1 MKKNINKLIALGIG
15 LSVMVGNVSPV
26 LASDILKGSAK
37 NVVAGATN
45 NSNKVVTLDKVIEAA
60 VNNDEQIKVYNSQK
74 KYYKDMEDYYDEVND
89 DNGEDKNDVNLKD
102 VEQSKNFRVDGV
114 EYEITNLYNDI
125 LLLQKQIELQ
135 EIVVNNKS
143 VETEQYRLQQKHG
156 LITSIKLE
164 EYEQELQKERDTLQ
178 NYINEEKDSKK
189 KLTSLT
195 GINMSDYKLNDTLQ
209 FNPFR
214 VDGDID
220 EYVTEKVDI
229 MLKYKKELIDLTK
242 DQVDDM
248 EDDDKDN
255 LKMPDKD
262 DSKYQTVTIDPETGE
277 KKSVPNEAAYEA
289 ACSKVL
295 SGYVEYLETRK
306 GAETGEYQLKAQEK
320 QAKNHLRSAYSAIL
334 DMENQ
339 MNQTIAKINTTN
351 KDLANTKL
359 KYSLGLMT
367 TNQYNKAVA
376 DCLQADIGLRKLA
389 NGYYKAATAFE
400 KPWVEPNGQNG

>member
-1 MKKNINKLIALGIG
+1 MKKNINKLIAFGIG
-15 LSVMVGNVSPV
+15 LSVMVGNAVPV
-26 LASDILKGSAK
+26 LAVDYKGSST
-37 NVVAGATN
+37 NVAAGAVTN
-45 NSNKVVTLDKVIEAA
+45 DNKVLTLNKVIDAA

-74 KYYKDMEDYYDEVND
+74 KYYKDMQDYYDEVDD

-156 LITSIKLE
+156 LITSLKLE
-164 EYEQELQKERDTLQ
+164 EYEQELQKEKDTLQ
-178 NYINEEKDSKK
+178 NYINNKKDSEK

-195 GINMSDYKLNDTLQ
+195 GIDVSKYKLNDTLQ

-214 VDGDID
+214 VSGNVDD
-220 EYVTEKVDI
+220 YVEEKVNI
-229 MLKYKKELIDLTK
+229 MLKYKKEIIDLTK
-242 DQVDDM
+242 DKVDDM
-248 EDDDKDN
+248 EDEDKDEIN
-255 LKMPDKD
+255 MPSPS

-277 KKSVPNEAAYEA
+277 KKSEPNKTAYEA
-289 ACSKVL
+289 ACKEVL

-320 QAKNHLRSAYSAIL
+320 QAKNQLRSAYSTIL

-339 MNQTIAKINTTN
+339 MNQIIAKINTTN
-351 KDLANTKL
+351 KNLANIKL
-359 KYSLGLMT
+359 QYSLGLMT

-376 DCLQADIGLRKLA
+376 DCMQADIGLRQLA

-400 KPWVEPNGQNG
+400 KPWVASSGQ